1 MANLQ
6 SAKKRI
12 KQNDR
17 SRIRNRARRS
27 VIKTETRQLLDAIQ
41 EGDVQLAKSLF
52 SQITKTLDQTAA
64 KGTLHRN
71 AVARQ
76 KSRLAK
82 RVNAAATAKSTA

>member
-6 SAKKRI
+6 SARKRI

-17 SRIRNRARRS
+17 SRVRNRSRRS
-27 VIKTETRQLLDAIQ
+27 VIKTETRRLLDAIHD
-41 EGDVQLAKSLF
+41 GDVQLAKSLF
-52 SQITKTLDQTAA
+52 SQVTKTLDQTAA

-76 KSRLAK
+76 KSRLAQ
-82 RVNAAATAKSTA
+82 RVNAAVAAKSA

>member
-17 SRIRNRARRS
+17 SRVRNRSRRS
-27 VIKTETRQLLDAIQ
+27 VIKTETRRLLEAIHD
-41 EGDVQLAKSLF
+41 GDVQLARSLF
-52 SQITKTLDQTAA
+52 SQVTKTLDQTAA

-82 RVNAAATAKSTA
+82 RVNAAVAAKAAA